1 MIKHIRAGFTFLFT
15 TVALG
20 AMAQSTATT
29 SSPYSQ
35 FGLGDINTGLLPQ
48 TRAMGGISTAINKIN
63 GYNTINLQNPASY
76 GSINLTTI
84 DIGVLGSFSTLK
96 QNDVSSQR
104 NGNFRLSHFN
114 FAAPVSKRSALSFGL
129 VPYSELGYNYRQSI
143 PNFGTG
149 SPADTSAV
157 NYIYS
162 GDGGL
167 SKAYAGYGFGI
178 GRHIS
183 FGGNVSYIFGN
194 LRKFRSTEIP
204 SIGNNLNSRSER
216 SNSIGGVNF
225 DYGTQVNFDFGDER
239 EQHLVFG
246 YSGSASST
254 LNSKVTNIVSQ
265 YKTSAE
271 GDESAALDTLSNQ
284 VLNDGKIKLPL
295 MHHFGISFQKD
306 GKFLI
311 GADYSIGNWSKLSIP
326 NSSEVLRNSQTL
338 NVGGQFTPNGN
349 ALHNYFALIDYR
361 LGFRYDKTYINV
373 ANTNI
378 NQYAGTFGL
387 GLPLAPN
394 GGTFYKIN
402 IAAEYGQRGTLTN
415 NLIKENFF
423 NIHIGFTLNDIWFR
437 KYKFD

>member
-1 MIKHIRAGFTFLFT
+1 MIKNIRAGFTFLLT

-35 FGLGDINTGLLPQ
+35 FGLGDMNTGLLPQ
-48 TRAMGGISTAINKIN
+48 TRAMGGIATAINRIN
-63 GYNTINLQNPASY
+63 GYNTINIQNPASY
-76 GSINLTTI
+76 SYINLTTI

-96 QNDVSSQR
+96 QGSTTGQQ

-114 FAAPVSKRSALSFGL
+114 FAAPVTKRSALSFGL
-129 VPYSELGYNYRQSI
+129 VPYSELGYNYRQSSSG
-143 PNFGTG
+143 FGTG
-149 SPADTSAV
+149 SAVDTNTV

-194 LRKFRSTEIP
+194 LRKFRSTELP
-204 SIGNNLNSRSER
+204 NLYGNLNSRSER

-225 DYGTQVNFDFGDER
+225 DYGTQVNFDFGDR
-239 EQHLVFG
+239 DKHLVFA
-246 YSGSASST
+246 YSGSAAST
-254 LNSKVTNIVSQ
+254 INSKVTNVVSQ
-265 YKTSAE
+265 YTLTD
-271 GDESAALDTLSNQ
+271 GTESAALDTLSNQ
-284 VLNDGKIKLPL
+284 VINNGKIKLPL

-306 GKFLI
+306 GKYLI
-311 GADYSIGNWSKLSIP
+311 GADYSVGNWSKLTIP
-326 NSSEVLRNSQTL
+326 GSTDVLQNSQSF
-338 NVGGQFTPNGN
+338 NVGGQFTPNVN
-349 ALHNYFALIDYR
+349 ALHNYFALVDYR

-378 NQYAGTFGL
+378 NQYAASFGM

-394 GGTFYKIN
+394 GGTFYKVN
-402 IAAEYGQRGTLTN
+402 IAAEYGQRGTLKN
-415 NLIKENFF
+415 SLIKENFF
-423 NIHIGFTLNDIWFR
+423 TIHVGFTLNDVWFR